1 MKKILLVTAI
11 ASVSLAS
18 CVNDEAA
25 NPQNIFKQRIV
36 FDTPV
41 LYSNESARA
50 IEYGEIGPNTDKPVY
65 PTTEQFVIYA
75 NSYEGS
81 FAGWSA
87 DNEADFSGT
96 AIAYVEDVNGWAP
109 KNGDKYYYWENGK
122 KMAFAACSPADLEQ
136 GSTWSESN
144 RYYGATGLTIENF
157 TVASD
162 PAKQFDLM
170 FSTRTCD
177 HESTPTTTTGG
188 YNGVPIQFQHAL
200 SAIRFAVKNESDEET
215 VVLKSIKVMDVN
227 YKGTFNENITED
239 GVNYDRDD
247 NVSPEWETTS
257 DITTYTAYADATGI
271 EFTSTLATLD
281 GSMLLMPQ
289 DLSDDAQLEIIYT
302 VNGKER
308 TKYVP
313 LNTLESTTKG
323 TISSWD
329 LGTRYTYCL
338 HYKAQGKIFFA
349 PAVDEWI
356 DIDDIVINL

>member
-11 ASVSLAS
+11 ASISLAS

-25 NPQNIFKQRIV
+25 NPQNFLKQKIV

-41 LYSNESARA
+41 LYNNESRA
-50 IEYGEIGPNTDKPVY
+50 IEYGEIGPNTDKPIY
-65 PTTEQFVIYA
+65 PSTEQFIIYA
-75 NSYEGS
+75 NSYEGA

-87 DNEADFSGT
+87 ANDAEFSGT
-96 AIAYVEDVNGWAP
+96 AIAYVDDVNGWAP
-109 KNGDKYYYWENGK
+109 KNGDKYYYWESGK

-136 GSTWSESN
+136 DATWTEAK
-144 RYYGATGLTIENF
+144 RYYGATGLTIEDF
-157 TVASD
+157 VIASE
-162 PAKQFDLM
+162 PEKQFDLM

-177 HESTPTTTTGG
+177 HESTPTTTNGS

-200 SAIRFAVKNESDEET
+200 SAIHFAVKNESEEET
-215 VVLKSIKVMDVN
+215 VVLKSIKILDVN
-227 YKGTFNENITED
+227 YKGTFCENITED
-239 GVNYDRDD
+239 GTKYVRDV
-247 NVSPEWETTS
+247 NVSPEWDTTS
-257 DITTYTAYADATGI
+257 DVTTYTAYADASGYT
-271 EFTSTLATLD
+271 FTSDLTTLD
-281 GSMLLMPQ
+281 SAMLLMPQ

-302 VNGKER
+302 VNDKER

-313 LNTLESTTKG
+313 LNTLSSTSKG
-323 TISSWD
+323 TISSWE

-349 PAVDEWI
+349 PSVDEWI